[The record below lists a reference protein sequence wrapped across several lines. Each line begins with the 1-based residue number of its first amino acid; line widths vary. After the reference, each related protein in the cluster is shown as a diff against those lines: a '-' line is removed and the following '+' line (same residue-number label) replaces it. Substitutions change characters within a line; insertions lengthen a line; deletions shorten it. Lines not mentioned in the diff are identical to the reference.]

1 MEKTR
6 ILHGPIVAALCTLAA
21 TASAKVTIPL
31 HPLPALST
39 VQSKATAR
47 AVVNAARG
55 MVTVK
60 EVQGLPLLPAGAAYE
75 VLLVHNTPGPGHSIA
90 LDRGPDGDEI
100 IDVGALAPGGTG
112 ELKRHVGRARLARF
126 QLDMVVVVRRVPD
139 APDEI
144 VIGGLMS
151 IADKHAGRPVLD
163 LELEG
168 ARVFS
173 QETFDGNGRTCATC
187 HPAANNFTL
196 SPAFIATLP
205 AHDPL
210 FVAEFVPEL
219 ASLEDP
225 ALMHG
230 PRALIL
236 ENIDGFDQPPVFRG
250 TPHILNAA
258 LTAPYGLSGNVPTLG
273 EFALGAIVQH
283 APKRLDRVPGIHFR
297 LPTQE
302 EIDAVEAFQRS
313 VFAPP
318 DRNFDLNALF
328 TDRRCDFTGRPQAQ
342 GCTLFFGPAKCSF
355 CHNSEVLAGVGSFN
369 TGVVNAPVNRTPPPE
384 CPSCGPL
391 GAREANGQREFNVP
405 PLMGIA
411 RTGPFFHDNS
421 APTLRDAVA
430 FYDSPAFQRSPAGQL
445 VGGVQITPDQIDD
458 ITAFLSALTTCGN
471 GVVDHGEACD
481 DGNDTRGDGCRSDC
495 TVERCVDGIIDP
507 GEACDDGAANG
518 TDRCCSDTC
527 QLNDGCDPGPECTA
541 MPRVQSIIIDY
552 RRTGPGGGD
561 DVLRNVGGVVH
572 PTRPFDPAMGD
583 DVLVTLQITGS
594 TAIPHTI
601 FSEPLRHGLWSR
613 RKTGREEWVYLAPD
627 APTDAVQKATLRR
640 TRQGFYAFRM
650 APVIS
655 TLIDER
661 ASATGAGMRLVVEI
675 GGNGC
680 AERKLPNCVRVTSRL
695 DRFDP

>member
-1 MEKTR
+1 IM
-6 ILHGPIVAALCTLAA
+6 AALCMLMGTW
-21 TASAKVTIPL
+21 SAKEVTVAL
-31 HPLPALST
+31 HSLPALST
-39 VQSKATAR
+39 VQSSASATALVDT
-47 AVVNAARG
+47 AHAMVN
-55 MVTVK
+55 VTD
-60 EVQGLPLLPAGAAYE
+60 VQGLPPLPAAATYE

-90 LDRGPDGDEI
+90 LDPGPDGDDI
-100 IDVGALAPGGTG
+100 IDIGALAPGTAA
-112 ELKRHVGRARLARF
+112 LTTRVDRRRLAGF
-126 QLDMVVVVRRVPD
+126 QLDMIVVVRRMPST
-139 APDEI
+139 PDEI
-144 VIGGLMS
+144 VIGGLVS
-151 IADKHAGRPVLD
+151 ITDKRAERRLLD

-342 GCTLFFGPAKCSF
+342 GCTLFFGPANCSF
-355 CHNSEVLAGVGSFN
+355 CHNSEVF
-369 TGVVNAPVNRTPPPE
+369 
-384 CPSCGPL
+384 
-391 GAREANGQREFNVP
+391 
-405 PLMGIA
+405 
-411 RTGPFFHDNS
+411 
-421 APTLRDAVA
+421 
-430 FYDSPAFQRSPAGQL
+430 
-445 VGGVQITPDQIDD
+445 
-458 ITAFLSALTTCGN
+458 
-471 GVVDHGEACD
+471 
-481 DGNDTRGDGCRSDC
+481 
-495 TVERCVDGIIDP
+495 
-507 GEACDDGAANG
+507 
-518 TDRCCSDTC
+518 
-527 QLNDGCDPGPECTA
+527 
-541 MPRVQSIIIDY
+541 
-552 RRTGPGGGD
+552 
-561 DVLRNVGGVVH
+561 
-572 PTRPFDPAMGD
+572 
-583 DVLVTLQITGS
+583 
-594 TAIPHTI
+594 
-601 FSEPLRHGLWSR
+601 
-613 RKTGREEWVYLAPD
+613 
-627 APTDAVQKATLRR
+627 
-640 TRQGFYAFRM
+640 
-650 APVIS
+650 
-655 TLIDER
+655 
-661 ASATGAGMRLVVEI
+661 
-675 GGNGC
+675 
-680 AERKLPNCVRVTSRL
+680 
-695 DRFDP
+695 